1 MDSLLNRRKLPQFQF
16 CSGWR
21 RQAAVMTEVKGVT
34 GWRSQWT
41 LAKYS
46 TGPSTVS
53 CAGTV
58 QCRTVQWTPVVI
70 ARQVIGRCGVL
81 GITIKWWRERG
92 RTFRLSL
99 VIKRQNS
106 YSSFRKRIFY
116 KINTFF
122 KLCSRHNVSLLS

>member
-1 MDSLLNRRKLPQFQF
+1 MVSSILVYQYGVPAELAPASIIPVLFWLEPAGSSDDRGQR
-16 CSGWR
+16 GHR
-21 RQAAVMTEVKGVT
+21 VEVTVD
-34 GWRSQWT
+34 
-41 LAKYS
+41 S

-70 ARQVIGRCGVL
+70 ARQFIGRCGVL

-106 YSSFRKRIFY
+106 YSSFRKRNFY
-116 KINTFF
+116 KLNIF
-122 KLCSRHNVSLLS
+122 